1 MPSSLALPHALG
13 LVSPTMPLARSWVTR
28 RPDGLISSVTAG
40 AHWVRVLE
48 ARPLD
53 GVPLHVSGV
62 AFDRIE
68 HVRSYALS
76 RGDLA
81 DALSQAID
89 VAWPTA
95 YPAPEL
101 WS

>member
-13 LVSPTMPLARSWVTR
+13 LESPGRPADRYWVTR

-53 GVPLHVSGV
+53 GTPLHVTG
-62 AFDRIE
+62 ACFDRIE
-68 HVRSYALS
+68 HVRSYAAA
-76 RGDLA
+76 RDDLA